1 MFKARPLI
9 ASGLVLLVGLWPS
22 RALPEATGESEPRIA
37 SPPTFGERVEVNVV
51 NVDVVVTDRSGK
63 LITGLGVEDF
73 ELYDEG
79 ARVEVTNFA
88 AVNEPRLDAG
98 ATGAAIGTA
107 GPAAAEPLQ
116 LIVLLDNVNT
126 RPQNRAHMLGQLRSV
141 LAGLGARDRVM
152 LVSYDKAIHVHQTWT
167 SDPTALAAGLARL
180 EATPN
185 YGLELD
191 NERDVVDEFITY
203 AIEGETAGCD
213 RIIDQAVSR
222 YTYTVTNRVLTTVEA
237 IRDLLGSMAGVPGRK
252 AMLYISDGLELR
264 PGSHIVQRMA
274 ARCGDSAASLRTEG
288 YDIAAGLQKLSSA
301 ANSARVTLYPLDAAG
316 GKQAPQAVTRRDG
329 GSQLAERASLQDS
342 LSFLASDTG
351 GKALLNAIDLPTAMK
366 PLWTDLGSYYS
377 LGYEAP
383 ATGSGDLRRL
393 EVKVKRK
400 GSQVRYRH
408 GYLDRTPEE
417 RLNDRLLAALWVGE
431 GSNTLG
437 VRMEPAGEAV
447 AMDGGQRVPLRI
459 GVPVASLTLRPRGT
473 AHEGRFTVFVTSRDE
488 AGGRSAISSSVVP
501 VSIPAGE
508 LEAASGQ
515 LFGYEIGLLMPE
527 GKQRVAI
534 GVRDDLSSA
543 MSIITHEI
551 EVGSRPE
558 QQP

>member
-1 MFKARPLI
+1 MFKARPFI
-9 ASGLVLLVGLWPS
+9 AAGLVLLVGLWPS
-22 RALPEATGESEPRIA
+22 RALPEATGESEPRTA

-79 ARVEVTNFA
+79 ARVEVSNFA
-88 AVNEPRLDAG
+88 AVSEPRLDG
-98 ATGAAIGTA
+98 SATGVATGI
-107 GPAAAEPLQ
+107 AAAEPLQ

-141 LAGLGARDRVM
+141 LAGLGARDRVI

-167 SDPTALAAGLARL
+167 SDPTAIAAGLARL
-180 EATPN
+180 ESTPN

-191 NERDVVDEFITY
+191 NELDVVWEFISY
-203 AIEGETAGCD
+203 AIEGESGSGGCSG
-213 RIIDQAVSR
+213 IIDQAVSR
-222 YTYTVTNRVLTTVEA
+222 YTYTVTHRVLTTVEA

-264 PGSHIVQRMA
+264 PGSHIVKRMA
-274 ARCGDSAASLRTEG
+274 GICGDASASIRAES
-288 YDIAAGLQKLSSA
+288 YDIGSGLQKLSSA

-316 GKQAPQAVTRRDG
+316 GRQAPQAVRRDG
-329 GSQLAERASLQDS
+329 ASQLDQRANLHDS
-342 LSFLASDTG
+342 LNFLAADTG

-366 PLWTDLGSYYS
+366 PLWTDLGSFYS

-383 ATGSGDLRRL
+383 AAGSGDLRRL

-400 GSQVRYRH
+400 GAQVRYRH

-417 RLNDRLLAALWVGE
+417 RLNDQLLAALWVGE

-447 AMDGGQRVPLRI
+447 AMDGGRRVPLRI
-459 GVPVASLTLRPRGT
+459 GIPLGNLTLQPGDT
-473 AHEGRFTVFVTSRDE
+473 GYEGRFTLFVTSRDE
-488 AGGRSAISSSVVP
+488 TGSRSAISSSVVP
-501 VSIPAGE
+501 VQIPAGE
-508 LEAASGQ
+508 LEAAREQ

-527 GKQRVAI
+527 GRQRVAI
-534 GVRDDLSSA
+534 GVRDDLSTV

-551 EVGSRPE
+551 EVGPRPE
-558 QQP
+558 RQP